1 MGMQLS
7 LYSLSDQRV
16 DDLLADPPLVLD
28 ILDGEEADVEEF
40 ELDKAWHAVHH
51 LLTGS
56 AWEGEAPL
64 NFICQGGQEVGDIDT
79 GYGPAR
85 ALGADDVLDI
95 ANALEGIDAD
105 TLAQRFDPEEME
117 KLEIYP
123 SIWTTEPEADALEFC
138 TASFTAMKD
147 FIDRTAER
155 GYGMLICMR

>member
-28 ILDGEEADVEEF
+28 ILDGEDPDAEEF
-40 ELDKAWHAVHH
+40 ELDKAWHAIHY

-85 ALGADDVLDI
+85 ALGADEVLDI
-95 ANALEGIDAD
+95 ANALEGIDAAV
-105 TLAQRFDPEEME
+105 LAQRFDPEEME

-123 SIWTTEPEADALEFC
+123 SIWQDEPDALEFC
-138 TASFTAMKD
+138 TGSFTAMKD

-155 GYGMLICMR
+155 GDGILICMR

>member
-16 DDLLADPPLVLD
+16 DDLLADPPLVLE
-28 ILDGEEADVEEF
+28 ILDGEAADVEEF
-40 ELDKAWHAVHH
+40 ELDKAWHALHY

-56 AWEGEAPL
+56 AWEGEPPL

-85 ALGADDVLDI
+85 ALGADEVQDI

-105 TLAQRFDPEEME
+105 ALAQRFDPEEME
-117 KLEIYP
+117 KLDIYP
-123 SIWTTEPEADALEFC
+123 SIWGSEPEADALEFC